1 MIKRMKFSKYVMT
14 QTMQNS
20 FSTKYRMYA
29 KYKDPTTDT
38 MEDVMRIRAA
48 TALAVI
54 PATREKELLLLLS
67 FHLTQSTKPR
77 HCSSNSRLLSKSALH
92 KGRFC
97 VPWVQD
103 GWQITIGRELLGSVQ
118 QSFDKQYL
126 ASSIVLNYGKIT
138 GWSRYGCPHK
148 QPQHSAV
155 TKPCTRYHITCCPY
169 YSCKTSKFNFCL
181 LSFLPCNPTL
191 STFEWKYQCNN
202 CLHALHC

>member
-1 MIKRMKFSKYVMT
+1 MT

-67 FHLTQSTKPR
+67 FHLAQSTKPR
-77 HCSSNSRLLSKSALH
+77 HCSSNSRLLSKSVLCKSWFH
-92 KGRFC
+92 I
-97 VPWVQD
+97 PWVQD

-118 QSFDKQYL
+118 QSFDKKYVVFSIFHIPEFMGKLQVGQGMATHINSHSTL
-126 ASSIVLNYGKIT
+126 QLQSHAHTVTSHAACITPAKLLNSISVSSLFYPAI
-138 GWSRYGCPHK
+138 
-148 QPQHSAV
+148 
-155 TKPCTRYHITCCPY
+155 
-169 YSCKTSKFNFCL
+169 
-181 LSFLPCNPTL
+181 
-191 STFEWKYQCNN
+191 QC
-202 CLHALHC
+202 